1 MKSTILTQSGIEF
14 DVCNPDPDLIE
25 IEDIAHALSHLCR
38 FTGHTKHFYSVA
50 QHSYLCTTLVPA
62 ERQLETLL
70 HDAAEAYIGDV
81 SSPLK
86 AQLPGY
92 QMIESKLEQAI
103 RQRFGLP
110 PEKSPWVKQADLQ
123 MLAVEKAQLMPQYT
137 EPWDI
142 LNGVFVPDVRIEL
155 QSHGMACQLFL
166 TTFNV
171 LQNHRSAA

>member
-1 MKSTILTQSGIEF
+1 MKSTILTHSGIEF

-25 IEDIAHALSHLCR
+25 IEDIAHALSHICR

-50 QHSYLCTTLVPA
+50 QHSYLCATLVPPEHA
-62 ERQLETLL
+62 LEALL

-92 QMIESKLEQAI
+92 QAIEAKLEQAI

-110 PEKSPWVKQADLQ
+110 AQKTPWVKEADLQ
-123 MLAVEKAQLMPQYT
+123 MLAAEKAHLMPQFD

-142 LNGVFVPDVRIEL
+142 LNGVATPDVTINQPTPEQDRRAFMWVFRAMTERKT
-155 QSHGMACQLFL
+155 A
-166 TTFNV
+166 
-171 LQNHRSAA
+171 

>member
-1 MKSTILTQSGIEF
+1 MKSTILTHSGIEF
-14 DVCNPDPDLIE
+14 DVCKPDPDLIE
-25 IEDIAHALSHLCR
+25 IEDIAHALSNICR

-50 QHSYLCTTLVPA
+50 QHSYLCATLVPK
-62 ERQLETLL
+62 EHQLETLL

-92 QMIESKLEQAI
+92 QMIEFKLDQAI

-110 PEKSPWVKQADLQ
+110 AKKTPWVKEADLQ
-123 MLAVEKAQLMPQYT
+123 MLAAEKAQLMPQFE

-142 LNGVFVPDVRIEL
+142 LNGVAMPEVTINHHPNEYVR
-155 QSHGMACQLFL
+155 HVF
-166 TTFNV
+166 
-171 LQNHRSAA
+171 

>member
-1 MKSTILTQSGIEF
+1 MKPTILTQCGLEF
-14 DVCNPDPDLIE
+14 DLLNPDPDLIE
-25 IEDIAHALSHLCR
+25 IEDIAHALSHICR

-50 QHSYLCTTLVPA
+50 QHSYLCATLVPP
-62 ERQLETLL
+62 EHQLETLL

-92 QMIESKLEQAI
+92 QMIEFKLDQAI

-110 PEKSPWVKQADLQ
+110 AKKTPWVKEADLQ
-123 MLAVEKAQLMPQYT
+123 MLAAEKAQLMPKFE

-142 LNGVFVPDVRIEL
+142 LNGVAMPEVTIHNETPG
-155 QSHGMACQLFL
+155 QACRLFL
-166 TTFNV
+166 ACFNV
-171 LQNHRSAA
+171 LQKHRTQR

>member
-1 MKSTILTQSGIEF
+1 MKSTILTHSGLEF

-25 IEDIAHALSHLCR
+25 IEDIAHALSHICR
-38 FTGHTKHFYSVA
+38 FTGHSKHFYSVA
-50 QHSYLCTTLVPA
+50 QHSCLCATLVPPEHA
-62 ERQLETLL
+62 LEALL

-92 QMIESKLEQAI
+92 QAIEAKLEQAI

-110 PEKSPWVKQADLQ
+110 AQKTPWVKEADLQ
-123 MLAVEKAQLMPQYT
+123 MLAAEKAQLMPQHE

-142 LNGVFVPDVRIEL
+142 LDGVAMPDVTI
-155 QSHGMACQLFL
+155 HH
-166 TTFNV
+166 TTPEHDRRAFMWVFRV
-171 LQNHRSAA
+171 LNERAKA

>member
-1 MKSTILTQSGIEF
+1 MKSTILTHSGIEF

-25 IEDIAHALSHLCR
+25 IEDIAHALSHICR

-50 QHSYLCTTLVPA
+50 QHSYLCATLVPPEHA
-62 ERQLETLL
+62 LEALL

-92 QMIESKLEQAI
+92 QVIEANLEQAI

-110 PEKSPWVKQADLQ
+110 AQKTPWVKEADLQ
-123 MLAVEKAQLMPQYT
+123 MLAAEKAHLMPQFE

-142 LNGVFVPDVRIEL
+142 LNGVAVPDVTIENEAP
-155 QSHGMACQLFL
+155 GIACHLFL
-166 TTFNV
+166 ACFNV
-171 LQNHRSAA
+171 MQKQRSAA

>member
-1 MKSTILTQSGIEF
+1 MKSTILTHSGIEF

-25 IEDIAHALSHLCR
+25 IEDIAHALSHICR

-50 QHSYLCTTLVPA
+50 QHSYLCATLVPPEHA
-62 ERQLETLL
+62 LEALL

-92 QMIESKLEQAI
+92 QVIEANLEQAI

-110 PEKSPWVKQADLQ
+110 TQKTPWVKEADLQ
-123 MLAVEKAQLMPQYT
+123 MLAAEKAQLMPQFD

-142 LNGVFVPDVRIEL
+142 LTGVATPDVTIHQPTPEQDRRAFMWVFRAMTERKT
-155 QSHGMACQLFL
+155 A
-166 TTFNV
+166 
-171 LQNHRSAA
+171 